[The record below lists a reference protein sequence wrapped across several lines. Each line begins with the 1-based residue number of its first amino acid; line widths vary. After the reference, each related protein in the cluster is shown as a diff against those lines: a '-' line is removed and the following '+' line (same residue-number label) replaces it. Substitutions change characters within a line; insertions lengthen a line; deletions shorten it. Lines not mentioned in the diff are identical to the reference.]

1 MGIFEQLENLNVSEE
16 CFDDILGI
24 VEEYINEVSVNMWK
38 NAAKNSI
45 PSRIKAV
52 RKGPYEKT
60 TVYSGKGKEEFRK
73 PSGYNKEEG
82 VADEKDLIRLKRAK
96 DIVSNFTNS
105 KKSANKLVKAAD
117 KVIKDRDS
125 DNMCADI
132 YGYEEGDPSGRLK
145 KAELALSANKKK
157 YQKFRDQENS
167 ETNPYS
173 PYDSPHYDERKGKY
187 NQDPGEGSPELR
199 KK

>member
-1 MGIFEQLENLNVSEE
+1 MDIFEQLENLNVSEE

-38 NAAKNSI
+38 RAAKNSI

-52 RKGPYEKT
+52 RKGPYEDI
-60 TVYSGKGKEEFRK
+60 TVYAEKGKEEFRK
-73 PSGYNKEEG
+73 PSGYDKKEG

-96 DIVSNFTNS
+96 DIASSFTNS

-117 KVIKDRDS
+117 KVIKDRDF
-125 DNMCADI
+125 DNMRDDI
-132 YGYEEGDPSGRLK
+132 YGYGERDTSGRLK
-145 KAELALSANKKK
+145 KAELVLSANKKK
-157 YQKFRDQENS
+157 YHKFRDQENS
-167 ETNPYS
+167 KDNPYS
-173 PYDSPHYDERKGKY
+173 PFELPYYDERKGKF
-187 NQDPGEGSPELR
+187 NKDPGECSPELR